1 MALQGLQSEEEILPR
16 LQAAKAEGYRE
27 AESRSMAQVRAALEN
42 IEKVV
47 DEISKFRRELFKE
60 CDRDVFELV
69 GVIAKKVVL
78 KELSLNPDLL
88 KDIVQKSLSLLEKEK
103 QVVLQLNP
111 QDLEFFK
118 KAKPDFLETYK
129 GIEELGFE
137 VDSRIPSGGLIAKS
151 KKIELDINAA
161 SMVDHILSQ
170 VKNVRSEISASNNE
184 GDV

>member
-88 KDIVQKSLSLLEKEK
+88 KDIV
-103 QVVLQLNP
+103 
-111 QDLEFFK
+111 F
-118 KAKPDFLETYK
+118 A
-129 GIEELGFE
+129 I
-137 VDSRIPSGGLIAKS
+137 
-151 KKIELDINAA
+151 
-161 SMVDHILSQ
+161 
-170 VKNVRSEISASNNE
+170 ISFIKY
-184 GDV
+184 